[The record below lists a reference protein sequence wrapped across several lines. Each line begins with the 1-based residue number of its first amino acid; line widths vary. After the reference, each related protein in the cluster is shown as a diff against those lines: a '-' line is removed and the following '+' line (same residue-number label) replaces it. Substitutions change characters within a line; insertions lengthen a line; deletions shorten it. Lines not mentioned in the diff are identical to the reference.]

1 MKLIS
6 ILTEATSI
14 DDLEK
19 IVRDVYLDEIK
30 KQMKKMK
37 MTDDKTHSIFFV
49 ASRKAPGKLPTR
61 LGQHYQR
68 SSGKTLADKIKNETI
83 KSLNATAQKKPDVL
97 ARMDLKKAEKEIRT
111 QIAYVVTEYLKVI
124 ARENK

>member
-19 IVRDVYLDEIK
+19 VVRDVYLDEIK

-61 LGQHYQR
+61 LSQHYQS
-68 SSGKTLADKIKNETI
+68 SSGKTLADKIKNKTI
-83 KSLNATAQKKPDVL
+83 KALNATAQKKPDVL
-97 ARMDLKKAEKEIRT
+97 ARMDLRKAEKEIRT
-111 QIAYVVTEYLKVI
+111 QIAYVATEYMKVI